1 MSMNKKFKFVLW
13 KLLWESFKK
22 NDFITFGSDWVS
34 ESDKNIVKLCVHFVS
49 VCLKVQKWRQT
60 ETKVTFHPPE
70 NFFLSQMKGMAK
82 IRLFY
87 SGAMALILP
96 QWKNIT
102 LFVFFMFVYKGRVK
116 KNKKKIMENSILE
129 GEGGGQWG
137 SFSISNF
144 FYFFPSKWS

>member
-129 GEGGGQWG
+129 GEGGVSEGH
-137 SFSISNF
+137 FPYPTF

>member
-1 MSMNKKFKFVLW
+1 MDPTLNQIKS
-13 KLLWESFKK
+13 WEIEDSLQSIRLSKTASKCPWTKSCSCDVIASLSKNLNLSYESIYGKASKK

-96 QWKNIT
+96 Q
-102 LFVFFMFVYKGRVK
+102 
-116 KNKKKIMENSILE
+116 
-129 GEGGGQWG
+129 
-137 SFSISNF
+137 
-144 FYFFPSKWS
+144 